1 MCLLQSR
8 YGSHCLSVKAGAN
21 IAKQARHD
29 VRSCLFLIHLVHS
42 YERDRNNR
50 IEKLVQ
56 RAHINIIQ
64 HTQTVWQTCRMIKTY
79 TI

>member
-1 MCLLQSR
+1 MALCKSL
-8 YGSHCLSVKAGAN
+8 KAGAN
-21 IAKQARHD
+21 IARQAQHD
-29 VRSCLFLIHLVHS
+29 ERSCLFLIQLVQP
-42 YERDRNNR
+42 YARDKNNR

-64 HTQTVWQTCRMIKTY
+64 HTQTAWQTCRMIKTY